1 MASGATSTLSV
12 TLVPKLDKDKLAKEI
27 KAALESAFHMSLGG
41 TPSVQTTTQT
51 SAQGSQNGSSAG
63 ATSSTSTVKDPDE
76 KKQEQEKMKKLKAI
90 QQGVQVGFQLGEKAV
105 RGIFS
110 IVQDL
115 YQRVKQSSA
124 FLQAVENLFN
134 LAMTLLFMPLGNA
147 LAETILPATV
157 ELVESVVGLWD
168 QFDEFAAGGDLQG
181 IITTVLDQGLRLIG
195 DYFTGIAGQL
205 TAQGGLLGAI
215 GKLLD
220 WIGKFVAG
228 GGLEKILNFIFN
240 AAKFIADYF
249 PYFVGLYIGN
259 EVTKIGLMIAQIIT
273 TATSNTVAGWLG
285 AGGAVAV
292 GAITAVSTGAYLSNN
307 FTHAGGADYPPTPGG
322 HLVRVAEGG
331 EWESITPSSKKG
343 GGNSG
348 PVYITINGYTQEEV
362 IRIVREEIRT
372 QIIDSHY
379 RNGM

>member
-134 LAMTLLFMPLGNA
+134 LAMTLLLMPLGNA

-195 DYFTGIAGQL
+195 DYFKGIAGQL

-228 GGLEKILNFIFN
+228 GGLEKILNIIFN

-249 PYFVGLYIGN
+249 PYFVGLYVAN
-259 EVTKIGLMIAQIIT
+259 EIVKIGLQLTQIAV
-273 TATSNTVAGWLG
+273 TAASESIAGKVGFGGVVATAGIASL
-285 AGGAVAV
+285 GGALA
-292 GAITAVSTGAYLSNN
+292 ASS

>member
-1 MASGATSTLSV
+1 MATGATSTLSV

-27 KAALESAFHMSLGG
+27 KAALEAAFHMDLGG
-41 TPSVQTTTQT
+41 NPTPGKEQNTESTTTPPNKSKT
-51 SAQGSQNGSSAG
+51 RPK
-63 ATSSTSTVKDPDE
+63 TETDEE
-76 KKQEQEKMKKLKAI
+76 KKEKEEKNKRLKAI
-90 QQGVQVGFQLGEKAV
+90 QQGIQTGFQLGEKAI

-115 YQRVKQSSA
+115 YGRVKQSSA
-124 FLQAVENLFN
+124 FLQAVEGLFN
-134 LAMTLLFMPLGNA
+134 LAMTLLLMPLGNA

-157 ELVESVVGLWD
+157 QLVESVVGLWD

-181 IITTVLDQGLRLIG
+181 IISTVLDQGLRIVG
-195 DYFTGIAGQL
+195 EYFKGIAGQL
-205 TAQGGLLGAI
+205 TTQGGILGAI

-228 GGLEKILNFIFN
+228 GGLERILTLVFN

-249 PYFVGLYIGN
+249 PYFVGLYVGN
-259 EVTKIGLMIAQIIT
+259 EAVKLTLMAMQIYA
-273 TATSNTVAGWLG
+273 TAMGESILG
-285 AGGAVAV
+285 KFGAAIPIAV
-292 GAITAVSTGAYLSNN
+292 GAATVLGTAAVFS
-307 FTHAGGADYPPTPGG
+307 HAGGADYPPTPGG

>member
-1 MASGATSTLSV
+1 MATGATSTLSV

-27 KAALESAFHMSLGG
+27 KAALEAAFHMNLGG
-41 TPSVQTTTQT
+41 TTLPTESQTQP
-51 SAQGSQNGSSAG
+51 AG
-63 ATSSTSTVKDPDE
+63 GGGGQPNTPKTPKDPATDA
-76 KKQEQEKMKKLKAI
+76 KKKAEEERNKKLKAI
-90 QQGVQVGFQLGEKAV
+90 QQGIQTGFQLGEKAI

-115 YQRVKQSSA
+115 YGRVKQSSA
-124 FLQAVENLFN
+124 FLQAVESLFN
-134 LAMTLLFMPLGNA
+134 LAMTLLLMPLGNA

-157 ELVESVVGLWD
+157 QLVDSVVGLWD

-181 IITTVLDQGLRLIG
+181 IITVVLSQGLKIIG
-195 DYFTGIAGQL
+195 DYFTNIGGLL
-205 TAQGGLLGAI
+205 TTQGGLLGAI

-228 GGLEKILNFIFN
+228 GKLETVLNMIFN
-240 AAKFIADYF
+240 AAKFVADYF
-249 PYFVGLYIGN
+249 PYFVGLYVAN
-259 EVTKIGLMIAQIIT
+259 EIAKIGLQLTQIAV
-273 TATSNTVAGWLG
+273 TAAGDTIAGKVGLGGVVATAGISAL
-285 AGGAVAV
+285 GGALA
-292 GAITAVSTGAYLSNN
+292 ASS
-307 FTHAGGADYPPTPGG
+307 FTHASGADYPPTPGG

-331 EWESITPSSKKG
+331 EWESITPTSKKSG